1 MKFPIKKH
9 LNGFFSPW
17 KFSSVGLISGND
29 RSKNEIRGKKRG
41 EMEDEK
47 TKSNNGW
54 KDAGVHARS
63 STIPR
68 KNPIKLYQKY
78 KEINWLHFKYSIEA
92 AKCDYLGQTK
102 SIDINRMITKADDF

>member
-47 TKSNNGW
+47 TKSNNG
-54 KDAGVHARS
+54 
-63 STIPR
+63 
-68 KNPIKLYQKY
+68 
-78 KEINWLHFKYSIEA
+78 
-92 AKCDYLGQTK
+92 
-102 SIDINRMITKADDF
+102 